1 VEKVLHSFKHK
12 YCIGDK
18 RMPIT
23 TLTNI
28 SVPTEGAGS
37 NSSLLMPKLQY
48 RFRVFLDNFGTTG
61 AADGTREISRQVVD
75 VTRPN
80 VSFEQMTIEA
90 YNSRTYLAGKH
101 TWDPITL
108 TLREDANN
116 NVQKIVGQQ
125 IQRQFDFYEQ
135 SSAVSSGTYKFQTRI
150 EILDGGNGAQGAN
163 IIDRFHLVGCYI
175 ESANYNTLAYA
186 TNEPVTTTLSIRYD
200 NAIQFGADEDFIG
213 IGSAVGRAS
222 NASIGGTTVTG

>member
-1 VEKVLHSFKHK
+1 
-12 YCIGDK
+12 
-18 RMPIT
+18 MPIT
-23 TLTNI
+23 TLQNI
-28 SVPTEGAGS
+28 SIPTEGANS

-61 AADGTREISRQVVD
+61 GPDGVREITRQVQD

-80 VSFEQMTIEA
+80 ISFEQMTLDA

-101 TWDPITL
+101 TWEPVTL

-116 NVQKIVGQQ
+116 NVQKIIGQQ
-125 IQRQFDFYEQ
+125 LQRQFDFFEQ

-150 EILDGGNGAQGAN
+150 EVLDGGNGANGAAV
-163 IIDRFHLVGCYI
+163 IDRFHLIGCYI

-186 TNEPVTTTLSIRYD
+186 TNEAVTTSLSSRYD
-200 NAIQFGADEDFIG
+200 NAIQFGADEDING
-213 IGSAVGRAS
+213 IGEITTRALTA
-222 NASIGGTTVTG
+222 ASGGTQVP